1 MADNYLENK
10 MEQHLRSSSGQA
22 VKRVRST
29 YRPGPHELVLE
40 FPQLRVLV
48 IDGAEGRGRDIVAAY
63 RSIGALVDFTGID
76 RHAGAAT
83 AQATGARFLPV
94 TGDDDS
100 LLSMAHRSVTDR
112 GGLDVVIGNLPDTV
126 TFQET
131 IRRFDPKSLTP
142 LQMLLLSHPAMNT
155 IG

>member
-10 MEQHLRSSSGQA
+10 MEEHRRTGGGPAIRRL
-22 VKRVRST
+22 RST
-29 YRPGPHELVLE
+29 YRPGPHELVLD
-40 FPQLRVLV
+40 FPELRVLV
-48 IDGAEGRGRDIVAAY
+48 IDGDEGRGREIVAAY

-100 LLSMAHRSVTDR
+100 LLSMVHRSVTDR

-131 IRRFDPKSLTP
+131 IRRFDPESLTP

>member
-48 IDGAEGRGRDIVAAY
+48 IDGAKGRGRDIVAAY
-63 RSIGALVDFTGID
+63 RSIGALVDFTAID

-100 LLSMAHRSVTDR
+100 LLSMVHRSVTDR
-112 GGLDVVIGNLPDTV
+112 GGLDIIIGNLPDTV

-131 IRRFDPKSLTP
+131 TRRFDPESLTP

>member
-22 VKRVRST
+22 VKRMHST

-48 IDGAEGRGRDIVAAY
+48 IDGAKGRGRDIVAAY
-63 RSIGALVDFTGID
+63 RSIGALVDFTAID

-100 LLSMAHRSVTDR
+100 LLSMVHRSVTDR
-112 GGLDVVIGNLPDTV
+112 GGLDIVIGNLPDTV

-131 IRRFDPKSLTP
+131 TRRFDPESLTP
-142 LQMLLLSHPAMNT
+142 LQMLPLSHPAMNT